1 MFIKY
6 GFFIMK
12 RQNFTVIALFIS
24 LLLASLSVFAEGE
37 KVRGAHPFSQSP
49 DIKFYSMEVMKS
61 KEAAAQP
68 VATAV
73 AKKPVGPMIT
83 AKVIEVLAANEY
95 SYLQVQ
101 SGSMKMWIAGI
112 KITAKVGDTIQYAE
126 SVTMDNFLSK
136 SLNRTF
142 KKLVFVSN
150 VSTVK

>member
-1 MFIKY
+1 MRYFFKY
-6 GFFIMK
+6 GLFIMK
-12 RQNFTVIALFIS
+12 RQNFTVIALFFS
-24 LLLASLSVFAEGE
+24 LLLSSLSVLAVGE
-37 KVRGAHPFSQSP
+37 KTGAHPFSLSP

-68 VATAV
+68 ATQ
-73 AKKPVGPMIT
+73 AKKPKGPMKT
-83 AKVIEVLAANEY
+83 AKVVEVLAANEY
-95 SYLQVQ
+95 SYLQVEVDNT
-101 SGSMKMWIAGI
+101 KVWIAGI
-112 KITAKVGDTIQYAE
+112 KITAKEGDTIQYAE